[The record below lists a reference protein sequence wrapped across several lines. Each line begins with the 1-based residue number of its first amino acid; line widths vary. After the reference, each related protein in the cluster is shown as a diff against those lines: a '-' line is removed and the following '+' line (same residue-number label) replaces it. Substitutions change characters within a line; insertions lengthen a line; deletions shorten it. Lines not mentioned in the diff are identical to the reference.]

1 MRYGSGLRQLYGPP
15 ARVFFANARTAMAS
29 IASTSSPPVTIE
41 FETLAEHR
49 PYLMK
54 VARLELR
61 DEHLAE
67 DCVSDVLTQAYEHRD
82 KFRGESSLRTWLTSI
97 LRNRCVDLL
106 RKQWREQ
113 PLEEA
118 PDGEHEFDR
127 LFDETGHYA
136 EMPGAV
142 RDPADLCQQDGF
154 LAAVQRCVEK
164 LPKRIGQVFVLREVF
179 GSDTKELCKDLG
191 LTSSNVWVQLYRAR
205 MMLRTCLEKTGF
217 GNAPAG

>member
-1 MRYGSGLRQLYGPP
+1 MAMTATISG
-15 ARVFFANARTAMAS
+15 AA
-29 IASTSSPPVTIE
+29 VTIE

-49 PYLMK
+49 SYLMK

-61 DEHLAE
+61 DEHAAE
-67 DCVSDVLTQAYEHRD
+67 DCVSDVLTQAYEHRA
-82 KFRGESSLRTWLTSI
+82 KFRGDSSLRTWLTSI
-97 LRNRCVDLL
+97 LKNRMIDLL

-113 PLEEA
+113 PLDDS
-118 PDGEHEFDR
+118 PSGEQDFDQ
-127 LFDETGHYA
+127 LFDDAGHYLD
-136 EMPGAV
+136 MPSEV

-154 LAAVQRCVEK
+154 LLAVQMCVDK

-191 LTSSNVWVQLYRAR
+191 LTTSNVWVQLYRAR

-217 GNAPAG
+217 AHAQPR